1 MSLLARYIGRTVFLN
16 TLLVLLV
23 LVSISSLFSFIGEL
37 DDVGKG
43 DYTVKTALIYILLGM
58 PGIAYELFPSSVL
71 LGSLLGLG
79 AMASHSELT
88 VMRSAGIS
96 IGQLQGPLL

>member
-1 MSLLARYIGRTVFLN
+1 MTFTELLKNNDLQSRAEILWRFSIPFLN

-23 LVSISSLFSFIGEL
+23 LVSLSALFSFIGEL

-43 DYTVKTALIYILLGM
+43 DYSVKTALVYIVLRM

-71 LGSLLGLG
+71 LGSLR
-79 AMASHSELT
+79 T
-88 VMRSAGIS
+88 VINDTGCSTG
-96 IGQLQGPLL
+96 